1 MLISNQ
7 EFYLQPNSGANKCE
21 GRVIT
26 FLDTFNVLDVK
37 KKEKEKKLIS
47 YALSQE
53 TTGNC
58 ASLKQESKLNS
69 FI

>member
-37 KKEKEKKLIS
+37 KKKKKKNLFLMHFLKKLLEIV
-47 YALSQE
+47 LH
-53 TTGNC
+53 
-58 ASLKQESKLNS
+58 
-69 FI
+69 